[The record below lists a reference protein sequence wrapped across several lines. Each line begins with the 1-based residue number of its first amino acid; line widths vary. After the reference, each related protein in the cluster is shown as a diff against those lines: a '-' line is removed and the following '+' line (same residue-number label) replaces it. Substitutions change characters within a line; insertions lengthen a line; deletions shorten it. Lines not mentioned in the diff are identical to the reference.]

1 MYSCNLIKHF
11 LMPTDRPRIGL
22 MGTYITCATK
32 IEFDKG
38 KGRLI
43 IWPAQTVLFKYLC
56 RC

>member
-1 MYSCNLIKHF
+1 
-11 LMPTDRPRIGL
+11 MPTDRPRIGL